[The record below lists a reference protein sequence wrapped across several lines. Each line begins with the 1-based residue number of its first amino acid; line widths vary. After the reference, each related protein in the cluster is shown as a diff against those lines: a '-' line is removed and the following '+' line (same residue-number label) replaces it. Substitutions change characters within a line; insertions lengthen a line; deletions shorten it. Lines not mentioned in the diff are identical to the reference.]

1 MATVK
6 QILRSKDGEVSTIH
20 SGATVYEA
28 LELLAAKDI
37 GALPVVDNGRLVG
50 IFSERDYARKVILK
64 GKSSRDT
71 AVDALMTTEVYSVDP
86 DTTVEDCMAL
96 MTHRRVRHLPVLD
109 ERRLVGI
116 VSIGD
121 VVKNII
127 AEQRGQIRE
136 LRDYVAGNIY

>member
-6 QILRSKDGEVSTIH
+6 QVLRGKDSEVFTIS

-28 LELLAAKDI
+28 LELLAAEDI

-86 DTTVEDCMAL
+86 DTTIEDCMAL

>member
-6 QILRSKDGEVSTIH
+6 QVLRGKDSEVFTIS

-28 LELLAAKDI
+28 LELLADRDV
-37 GALPVVDNGRLVG
+37 GALPVVDNGQLVG

-71 AVDALMTTEVYSVDP
+71 AVDALMTTAVYSVDP

-96 MTHRRVRHLPVLD
+96 MTDRHVRHLPVLD
-109 ERRLVGI
+109 DRRLVGI

-127 AEQRGQIRE
+127 AEQRGQIRD